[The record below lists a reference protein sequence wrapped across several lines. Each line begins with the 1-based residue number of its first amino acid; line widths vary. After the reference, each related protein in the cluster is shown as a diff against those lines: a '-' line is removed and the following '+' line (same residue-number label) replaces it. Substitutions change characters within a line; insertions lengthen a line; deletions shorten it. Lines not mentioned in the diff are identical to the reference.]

1 MAFEP
6 LLGEKREVGSMRIGW
21 KGYVKAIKVAGLLL
35 GLSSLAHGQ
44 ALMTYY
50 ADDLERVPGVIYV
63 SKGFNTVLQFYDK
76 MDVYALSRQEIVQ
89 VQELSPS
96 TLFFTT
102 TNIQGMTGL
111 TVVINGRVLNFSVVV
126 RPGDH
131 NRTYRVEPSRFVYGT
146 TGVFTQESA
155 PSREKSGGDAREER
169 AEVRASPLTEA
180 EFSLVSADER
190 RALINFTIRNA
201 SSGEIYLDVARLA
214 IAQGGRRVSFTITRT
229 PARIRLAPGETQTG
243 TMTVSLVS
251 PSAPLVLEW
260 TVTSSKGRGEVI
272 RRTIPL
278 VQK

>member
-1 MAFEP
+1 
-6 LLGEKREVGSMRIGW
+6 MRIGW

-146 TGVFTQESA
+146 TGVFTPESA
-155 PSREKSGGDAREER
+155 PPRERSGGDTRGER
-169 AEVRASPLTEA
+169 VEVRAPLVEA
-180 EFSLVSADER
+180 EFSLASFNEK

-201 SSGEIYLDVARLA
+201 SPDEIYLDVARLA
-214 IAQGGRRVSFTITRT
+214 ITQGGKRVSFTITRT

-272 RRTIPL
+272 RRTISL

>member
-1 MAFEP
+1 
-6 LLGEKREVGSMRIGW
+6 MRIGW
-21 KGYVKAIKVAGLLL
+21 KGYVKGIKIAVLLL
-35 GLSSLAHGQ
+35 GLSSLAHAQ

-63 SKGFNTVLQFYDK
+63 SKGFNTILQFYDK

-96 TLFFTT
+96 TLYFTT

-146 TGVFTQESA
+146 TGVFTPESA
-155 PSREKSGGDAREER
+155 PSREKSGGDAKGEEKV
-169 AEVRASPLTEA
+169 ELRASPLTEA
-180 EFSLVSADER
+180 QFSLASADEK
-190 RALINFTIRNA
+190 RALINFTIRNT
-201 SSGEIYLDVARLA
+201 SSDEIYLDVARLA
-214 IAQGGRRVSFTITRT
+214 ITQAGKRVSFTITRE

-243 TMTVSLVS
+243 TMTVSLAS
-251 PSAPLVLEW
+251 PSAPLTLEW
-260 TVTSSKGRGEVI
+260 TVASSKGRGEVI
-272 RRTIPL
+272 KRTISL

>member
-1 MAFEP
+1 
-6 LLGEKREVGSMRIGW
+6 MRIDW
-21 KGYVKAIKVAGLLL
+21 KGYVKGIKIAALLL
-35 GLSSLAHGQ
+35 GLSSSVHAQ

-63 SKGFNTVLQFYDK
+63 SKGFNTILQFYDK

-96 TLFFTT
+96 TLYFTT

-146 TGVFTQESA
+146 TGVFTPEGA
-155 PSREKSGGDAREER
+155 PPRELPPREKGGGGAKGEEKV
-169 AEVRASPLTEA
+169 ELRASPLTEA
-180 EFSLVSADER
+180 QFSLASADER
-190 RALINFTIRNA
+190 RALINFTVRNA
-201 SSGEIYLDVARLA
+201 SSDEIYLDVARLA
-214 IAQGGRRVSFTITRT
+214 ITQAGKRVSFTITRQ

-243 TMTVSLVS
+243 TMTVALVS

-272 RRTIPL
+272 KRTIPL
-278 VQK
+278 GQK

>member
-1 MAFEP
+1 
-6 LLGEKREVGSMRIGW
+6 MRIGW

-35 GLSSLAHGQ
+35 GLSSLAHAQ

-50 ADDLERVPGVIYV
+50 ADDLERVPGVVYV

-76 MDVYALSRQEIVQ
+76 IDVYALSRQEIVQ

-146 TGVFTQESA
+146 TGVLTPESA
-155 PSREKSGGDAREER
+155 PPREKSGGDPKGEER
-169 AEVRASPLTEA
+169 AEVKASPLTEA
-180 EFSLVSADER
+180 EFSLASVNEK
-190 RALINFTIRNA
+190 RALISFTIRNA
-201 SSGEIYLDVARLA
+201 SPDEIYLDVARLA
-214 IAQGGRRVSFTITRT
+214 ITQAGKRVSFTITRT

-251 PSAPLVLEW
+251 PSAPLLLEW

-272 RRTIPL
+272 KRTISL
-278 VQK
+278 AQK